1 MKYNLHNTWKGN
13 APPNTRQKLRPI
25 KSVEI
30 PIEAS
35 GAKGKRQKAK
45 SLQLA
50 ACGSETFYF
59 ELFTFP
65 LIFKG
70 SPLLN
75 MRDGFTRHAQQDGF
89 IRHAQQDGFTRHAQ
103 RDGPRGRAPAN
114 SLALANGLV
123 TLNQKTSVSLCGC
136 SVNSVVKKLK
146 PQRKPGSHREH
157 REITNKGIP
166 PILHGLCPNAGGKAN
181 DGRVEY
187 LNSRIFECQAV
198 ILSVPEV

>member
-1 MKYNLHNTWKGN
+1 VKYNLHNTWKGN
-13 APPNTRQKLRPI
+13 APPGGKGNPYFIVISKEGRLRDLLQQSSTVTDSSPD
-25 KSVEI
+25 E
-30 PIEAS
+30 S
-35 GAKGKRQKAK
+35 GFGMTKGTEG
-45 SLQLA
+45 QL
-50 ACGSETFYF
+50 
-59 ELFTFP
+59 
-65 LIFKG
+65 
-70 SPLLN
+70 LLN

-89 IRHAQQDGFTRHAQ
+89 TRQAQ

-146 PQRKPGSHREH
+146 PQRKPGSHRER

-166 PILHGLCPNAGGKAN
+166 PILHGLCPTAGGKAN

-187 LNSRIFECQAV
+187 FNSRILECQAV
-198 ILSVPEV
+198 ILSLSEG

>member
-13 APPNTRQKLRPI
+13 APPGEEGNPFSTVISKEGRLRDLLQQSSTVTDSSPDESGFGMTRMIGGGLR
-25 KSVEI
+25 
-30 PIEAS
+30 
-35 GAKGKRQKAK
+35 
-45 SLQLA
+45 
-50 ACGSETFYF
+50 
-59 ELFTFP
+59 
-65 LIFKG
+65 
-70 SPLLN
+70 N

-89 IRHAQQDGFTRHAQ
+89 TRQAQ

-114 SLALANGLV
+114 SLTLANGLV

-146 PQRKPGSHREH
+146 PQRKPGSHRER

-166 PILHGLCPNAGGKAN
+166 PILHGLCSNAGGKAN

-187 LNSRIFECQAV
+187 FNSRILECQAV
-198 ILSVPEV
+198 ILSVPEG